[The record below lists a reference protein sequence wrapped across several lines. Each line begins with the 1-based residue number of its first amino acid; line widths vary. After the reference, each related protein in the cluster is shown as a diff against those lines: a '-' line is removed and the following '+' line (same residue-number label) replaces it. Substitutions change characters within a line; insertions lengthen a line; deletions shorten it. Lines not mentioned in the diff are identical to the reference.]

1 MSREDLQSP
10 ASSLR
15 PSLDSNRSSVA
26 HLSGNGIHLHH
37 NGSQVGSF
45 LDVISRTGTPS
56 HRRRSSSISLSSAGP
71 WSDLSGMPIG
81 LNRGDLL
88 HGTLGA
94 NSIAEIVGN
103 PRQSSTFK
111 TPSTREIP
119 PVTLS
124 KIKKVSR
131 LELQTYLKEITEEY
145 ESFYNNSLRASSS
158 SGLSSMFS
166 DVASGQ
172 TSLSNFSAALENIDN
187 NNNNNIETSNN
198 SSNSSTENVNS
209 TPQPELTPLST
220 IPSVFFETDFQLD
233 NPRIFD
239 LVSEKSSLIRPED
252 QNDQQQQQQIPKH
265 KVLASNLILQEKL
278 SWYIDTVELHLIQEI
293 SNASSTF
300 FSALDDLRSIN
311 TQASDVIAK
320 IERLRRDLAAIDRQR
335 AVLGIENLKLK
346 QRRRNLSILLQ
357 SLTQLEVIMDKADA
371 AETLYIDSDFDS
383 CLDMLDDVEALI
395 AGTVTEGNKPWVEG
409 WQFSLCDVRSVEGLH
424 DLRASLRVLRTRVGE
439 GFSRRFTD
447 LLVRDLHAHI
457 ESVSKPDTL
466 HRMGKILDRTDTRP
480 VNNSYLELDKD
491 LRKTLEA
498 IVQGLLR
505 SNDIQ
510 GAFKQYRDIIIK
522 EAKNVV
528 RHHLPS
534 SSASGNSDTMSM
546 SSNMTGRS
554 SNSTEKSVSLAGQL
568 RNLSGSEFE
577 DMLSSIYTNLS
588 ELFRR
593 LSTQQ
598 KLLLD
603 VTLSASSTLEYST
616 IDLSDL
622 MNQVIESSQNR
633 IVKIINVRRDVN
645 ATKLDSQNVINFYSL
660 TGIFLSECEAICG
673 EPGSALR
680 SSVTGQIKQ
689 FLTNRHR
696 DRSNT
701 LMYNMDKAQWR
712 EEEISSEFQKLV
724 DNIVLSAEK
733 DPTEWTNK
741 LKQVLTNYS
750 EDKSTNANATDAS
763 KKKSDKLLPKNVFV
777 GTESFIIPS
786 SAVEVIREL
795 QDYEILMLVLPHL
808 GITDIIPQLID
819 LVRKFN
825 TKTNSLILGAGATRT
840 AAGLRHITAKH
851 LALAAQAVNITAAL
865 LGQYVH
871 ACVRRHYGAA
881 NLVVVNDDLDK
892 LDGELKTHVEEI
904 YNKFVTLMSDKMNH
918 HVDAILH
925 KVDWL
930 RAPPA
935 EGSSGHIEGA
945 GNAGQVIYDTVSG
958 LYKVEE
964 IFNADDIH
972 DPAPKEEKEK
982 EIKEEKKPKE
992 LEPAGSK
999 ELDPA
1004 QDEKKPES
1012 GSKVDDPAGSNSES
1026 DAKDPKANLESTN
1039 SEPTEVVNKSIDQA
1053 QSVDVDDKSELDTTS
1068 PDADAKVDSRSSG
1081 SSDKPPFAG
1090 DDERHGDDKT
1100 A

>member
-10 ASSLR
+10 GSSLR
-15 PSLDSNRSSVA
+15 PSLDSSRGSVA
-26 HLSGNGIHLHH
+26 PLGGNGIHMHH

-56 HRRRSSSISLSSAGP
+56 HRRRSSSISLSSTGP
-71 WSDLSGMPIG
+71 WSDLSSMPIG
-81 LNRGDLL
+81 FNRGDLS

-103 PRQSSTFK
+103 PRQTSSFK

-124 KIKKVSR
+124 KIRKVSR
-131 LELQTYLKEITEEY
+131 LELQTYLKEITDEY
-145 ESFYNNSLRASSS
+145 ESFYNNSLRASSNT
-158 SGLSSMFS
+158 GLSSMFS

-172 TSLSNFSAALENIDN
+172 TSLSNFSTALENIDTSDTENSN
-187 NNNNNIETSNN
+187 NNNN
-198 SSNSSTENVNS
+198 SSYTASSV
-209 TPQPELTPLST
+209 PQPEITPLST
-220 IPSVFFETDFQLD
+220 IPNVFFEADFQLD

-239 LVSEKSSLIRPED
+239 LVSEKSSLVRPDLE
-252 QNDQQQQQQIPKH
+252 QQQVPKH

-311 TQASDVIAK
+311 TQASNVVAK
-320 IERLRRDLAAIDRQR
+320 IELLRADLAAVDCQR

-357 SLTQLEVIMDKADA
+357 SLSQLEVIMEKADI
-371 AETLYIDSDFDS
+371 AETLYFESDFDR
-383 CLDMLDDVEALI
+383 CLDILDDVEALI
-395 AGTVTEGNKPWVEG
+395 AGELTERSKSWVED
-409 WQFSLCDVRSVEGLH
+409 WQFPVCDVRCVKGLT
-424 DLRASLRVLRTRVGE
+424 DLRESLRVLRTRVGE

-447 LLVRDLHAHI
+447 ILVRDLRAHI
-457 ESVSKPDTL
+457 ESVKKSDTL
-466 HRMGKILDRTDTRP
+466 HRMGKIIDRTDTRP

-491 LRKTLEA
+491 LRQSLED

-505 SNDIQ
+505 SNDVQ
-510 GAFKQYRDIIIK
+510 GAFKQYREIISK
-522 EAKNVV
+522 ESKNVV
-528 RHHLPS
+528 RHLLPPS
-534 SSASGNSDTMSM
+534 SNGGNSDTLSM

-554 SNSTEKSVSLAGQL
+554 SNSTEKGVSLASQL
-568 RNLSGSEFE
+568 RKMTGSEFE
-577 DMLSSIYTNLS
+577 DMLSSIYSNLS

-603 VTLSASSTLEYST
+603 VTLSSSSTLEYST

-622 MNQVIESSQNR
+622 MNQIIESSQNR

-645 ATKLDSQNVINFYSL
+645 ATKLDTQSVINFYSL

-680 SSVTGQIKQ
+680 NCVTGQIKQ

-696 DRSNT
+696 DCTNT

-712 EEEISSEFQKLV
+712 EEEITSEFQAIV

-733 DPTEWTNK
+733 DPMEWTDK
-741 LKQVLTNYS
+741 LKQVLSKYGVNN
-750 EDKSTNANATDAS
+750 DTDADAEVAG
-763 KKKSDKLLPKNVFV
+763 KKKSEKLLPKNVFV

-786 SAVEVIREL
+786 SAVAVIRDL
-795 QDYEILMLVLPHL
+795 QEYEILLLVLPHL

-825 TKTNSLILGAGATRT
+825 TKTNALILGAGATRS

-851 LALAAQAVNITAAL
+851 LALTAQAVNIIATL
-865 LGQYVH
+865 VGQYTR
-871 ACVRRHYGAA
+871 ACVRRHYGAS
-881 NLVVVNDDLDK
+881 NLAVINDDFDK
-892 LDGELKTHVEEI
+892 LDRELKTHVEEI

-918 HVDAILH
+918 HVDTILH
-925 KVDWL
+925 KVDWQ
-930 RAPPA
+930 RASA
-935 EGSSGHIEGA
+935 SDGSSSVNSYMLDLVKSTTILCK
-945 GNAGQVIYDTVSG
+945 IIG
-958 LYKVEE
+958 L
-964 IFNADDIH
+964 NL
-972 DPAPKEEKEK
+972 PK
-982 EIKEEKKPKE
+982 
-992 LEPAGSK
+992 
-999 ELDPA
+999 
-1004 QDEKKPES
+1004 
-1012 GSKVDDPAGSNSES
+1012 NSY
-1026 DAKDPKANLESTN
+1026 L
-1039 SEPTEVVNKSIDQA
+1039 VC
-1053 QSVDVDDKSELDTTS
+1053 L
-1068 PDADAKVDSRSSG
+1068 
-1081 SSDKPPFAG
+1081 
-1090 DDERHGDDKT
+1090 
-1100 A
+1100 

>member
-1 MSREDLQSP
+1 M
-10 ASSLR
+10 
-15 PSLDSNRSSVA
+15 
-26 HLSGNGIHLHH
+26 HH
-37 NGSQVGSF
+37 NGSQVNSF

-103 PRQSSTFK
+103 PRQTSTFK

-119 PVTLS
+119 PVTLT

-145 ESFYNNSLRASSS
+145 ESFYNNSLRASST

-172 TSLSNFSAALENIDN
+172 TSLSNFSTALENIDN
-187 NNNNNIETSNN
+187 NSNAETGNN
-198 SSNSSTENVNS
+198 SSNNSDEHVNS

-220 IPSVFFETDFQLD
+220 IPSVFFEADFQLD

-252 QNDQQQQQQIPKH
+252 QGDQQQQQIPKH

-311 TQASDVIAK
+311 TQASNVVAK
-320 IERLRRDLAAIDRQR
+320 IERLRMDLAAVDHQR

-357 SLTQLEVIMDKADA
+357 SLTQLEVIMDKADE
-371 AETLYIDSDFDS
+371 AETLYIDRDFDS

-395 AGTVTEGNKPWVEG
+395 AGTSTEGNKPWVG
-409 WQFSLCDVRSVEGLH
+409 DWQFPLCDVRSVEGLH

-447 LLVRDLHAHI
+447 LLVRDLRGHI
-457 ESVSKPDTL
+457 ETVSKTDTL

-491 LRKTLEA
+491 MRKTLEA

-534 SSASGNSDTMSM
+534 SSSNGNSDTMSM

-554 SNSTEKSVSLAGQL
+554 SNSTEKSVSLASQL
-568 RNLSGSEFE
+568 RSLSGSEFE

-588 ELFRR
+588 EFFRR

-603 VTLSASSTLEYST
+603 VTLSASSTLEYSA

-680 SSVTGQIKQ
+680 NSVTGQIKQ

-696 DRSNT
+696 ERSNT

-733 DPTEWTNK
+733 DPVEWTNK
-741 LKQVLTNYS
+741 LKQVLTNYGA
-750 EDKSTNANATDAS
+750 DKTTTDTDATEAS
-763 KKKSDKLLPKNVFV
+763 KKKSEKLLPKNVFV

-795 QDYEILMLVLPHL
+795 QDYEILMIVLPHL

-819 LVRKFN
+819 IVRKFN
-825 TKTNSLILGAGATRT
+825 TKTNTLILGAGATRT

-851 LALAAQAVNITAAL
+851 LALAAQAVNITATL
-865 LGQYVH
+865 VGQYVR

-881 NLVVVNDDLDK
+881 NLAVINDDLDR
-892 LDGELKTHVEEI
+892 LERELNTHVEEI

-935 EGSSGHIEGA
+935 EGSSGLSPYMLDLVKSTTILCK
-945 GNAGQVIYDTVSG
+945 IIG
-958 LYKVEE
+958 LNLPKDSYLVCSSFSFS
-964 IFNADDIH
+964 IFFSFF
-972 DPAPKEEKEK
+972 
-982 EIKEEKKPKE
+982 
-992 LEPAGSK
+992 L
-999 ELDPA
+999 LT
-1004 QDEKKPES
+1004 
-1012 GSKVDDPAGSNSES
+1012 
-1026 DAKDPKANLESTN
+1026 L
-1039 SEPTEVVNKSIDQA
+1039 
-1053 QSVDVDDKSELDTTS
+1053 LFF
-1068 PDADAKVDSRSSG
+1068 R
-1081 SSDKPPFAG
+1081 
-1090 DDERHGDDKT
+1090 
-1100 A
+1100 